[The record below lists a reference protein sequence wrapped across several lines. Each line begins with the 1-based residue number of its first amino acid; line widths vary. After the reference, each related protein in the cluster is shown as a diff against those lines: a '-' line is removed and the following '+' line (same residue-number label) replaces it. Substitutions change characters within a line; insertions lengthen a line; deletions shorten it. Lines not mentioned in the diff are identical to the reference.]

1 METRGTLLFSKEC
14 AIMFAYNSTYNQIR
28 GGTDMQNFL
37 QIPKK
42 ENTYFLN
49 LFISIYLY
57 TAT

>member
-14 AIMFAYNSTYNQIR
+14 AIMFAYISTSNRIR
-28 GGTDMQNFL
+28 EWTDIQNFL

-42 ENTYFLN
+42 ENTCFLN